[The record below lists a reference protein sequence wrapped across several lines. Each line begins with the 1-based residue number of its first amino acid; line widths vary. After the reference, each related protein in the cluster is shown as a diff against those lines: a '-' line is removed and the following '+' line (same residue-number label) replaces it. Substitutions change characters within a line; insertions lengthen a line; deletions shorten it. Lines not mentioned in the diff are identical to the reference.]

1 MSAIIEPEGA
11 SWWGSDRWGEKG
23 RITFTA
29 NTEDRSVFIRRQYPS
44 QDLQESIELDLGQ
57 LAEVEAML
65 LNARLWLERA
75 TKQADELKAAEEVE
89 QGDHCARCDHPF
101 HHGRRCDS
109 CGCRVC
115 HNCWQDHPRAGGE
128 HLWGNV
134 ATLTVGGSSP
144 RWRGAHFLTR
154 HFSFPTSQMHS
165 LWLGR

>member
-1 MSAIIEPEGA
+1 MSAIIEPAGA

-75 TKQADELKAAEEVE
+75 TKQADELKAAEEVAQDE
-89 QGDHCARCDHPF
+89 PQPLVCVHCEHP
-101 HHGRRCDS
+101 
-109 CGCRVC
+109 
-115 HNCWQDHPRAGGE
+115 
-128 HLWGNV
+128 
-134 ATLTVGGSSP
+134 
-144 RWRGAHFLTR
+144 
-154 HFSFPTSQMHS
+154 
-165 LWLGR
+165 WLGRFGCMWRDPASLVMCGCTVSNLTTEPVPDRSWVSTEQIREQP

>member
-11 SWWGSDRWGEKG
+11 SWWGTDRWGEKG

-75 TKQADELKAAEEVE
+75 TKQADELKAAEEIAE
-89 QGDHCARCDHPF
+89 DGPQALTCTICGHPF
-101 HHGRRCDS
+101 HGLKACDD
-109 CGCRVC
+109 CAC
-115 HNCWQDHPRAGGE
+115 P
-128 HLWGNV
+128 
-134 ATLTVGGSSP
+134 
-144 RWRGAHFLTR
+144 
-154 HFSFPTSQMHS
+154 FSF
-165 LWLGR
+165 

>member
-1 MSAIIEPEGA
+1 MSAIIEPAGA

-29 NTEDRSVFIRRQYPS
+29 NTEDRSVFIRRQYPG

-75 TKQADELKAAEEVE
+75 TKQADELKAAEDVE

-115 HNCWQDHPRAGGE
+115 HNCWHSDYVHTTKGCHAPACRCPIPGE
-128 HLWGNV
+128 L
-134 ATLTVGGSSP
+134 L
-144 RWRGAHFLTR
+144 
-154 HFSFPTSQMHS
+154 
-165 LWLGR
+165 